1 MQGQVFM
8 VVVVENPTK
17 KDVEDNDAI
26 SKVVLGPEFVV
37 AETDQQAATQIL
49 LGNEKLKEIDQRR
62 IELVIRPF

>member
-49 LGNEKLKEIDQRR
+49 LGNDKLKEIDQRR

>member
-49 LGNEKLKEIDQRR
+49 LGNTKLQDFDQRR